1 MKNAT
6 FSKNEGPGVVFL
18 SIFAGKGAA
27 DHFFIVFLSIFV
39 KKINVFLHVF
49 FERRLCF
56 SQPGEPLNLCTG
68 IVFSAFFTFFIFL
81 FFQEKTVKNPSQKAS
96 PEKQVK
102 ISSPGPLWDAQITQN
117 GTRGGPK

>member
-39 KKINVFLHVF
+39 KKSMF
-49 FERRLCF
+49 FCMFF
-56 SQPGEPLNLCTG
+56 SNAACAFLNL
-68 IVFSAFFTFFIFL
+68 A
-81 FFQEKTVKNPSQKAS
+81 NP
-96 PEKQVK
+96 
-102 ISSPGPLWDAQITQN
+102 
-117 GTRGGPK
+117 